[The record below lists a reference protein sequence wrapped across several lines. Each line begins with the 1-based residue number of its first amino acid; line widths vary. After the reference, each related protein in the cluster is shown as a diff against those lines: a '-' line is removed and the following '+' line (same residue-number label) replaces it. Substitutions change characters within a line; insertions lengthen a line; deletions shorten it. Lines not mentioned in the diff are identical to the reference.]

1 MSQGREFNLDLA
13 KFVEEWVDIVITRYR
28 KLAISLKSGKQ
39 VISFLTQT
47 SFGIKKNIFAS
58 QYVSVNSQCGFI
70 LMPVDIN
77 SI

>member
-58 QYVSVNSQCGFI
+58 QYASVNSQCG
-70 LMPVDIN
+70 LY
-77 SI
+77 